1 MPTLNVQARSDKA
14 VAIQMKNA
22 SPDSDGPRTS
32 RLLQSGIIFSAVSFV
47 TGMGNLAF
55 QGVMGRHLNGV
66 GQYGAANSALGGLMT
81 LLGLLPSVATFAVTH
96 YIAHFQASG
105 DTARLQGLLLGCRRF
120 LFRLTIAGS
129 VLAVILV
136 NPLSAFFHYSRSL
149 TLVTLGCAL
158 FGLWAALA
166 TALCQGLAW
175 FNRLA
180 LIGFLAMLL
189 RVGFGWFITLKWPS
203 AETAVLASG
212 FAFLAYIT
220 LLFWRKDMS
229 PHGTPTSP
237 WNREFAQYL
246 VVSTAFVIG
255 NFCFFQGDLLV
266 ANKFF
271 SREELDAY
279 TAAGILARALPQTIA
294 PLLLVLFTSRSG
306 ERKGDKL
313 SEQLKLGALS
323 GIGLVLGA
331 VGLVMLRMF
340 CLRLLNKYTPEAAAM
355 VGQFVV
361 IMVFVGLLQ
370 SLAYWALASRW
381 LKISVFYGV
390 LGVAYWLVLL
400 AIGKTPVKLLQ
411 TMQVA
416 TGAIFGA
423 LLITWLVTM
432 QRHHWRDPQT

>member
-1 MPTLNVQARSDKA
+1 
-14 VAIQMKNA
+14 
-22 SPDSDGPRTS
+22 
-32 RLLQSGIIFSAVSFV
+32 
-47 TGMGNLAF
+47 MGNLAF
-55 QGVMGRHLNGV
+55 QGVMGRHLNGI

-120 LFRLTIAGS
+120 LLRLTIAGS

-136 NPLSAFFHYSRSL
+136 NPLSNFFHYPQSL

-158 FGLWAALA
+158 LGLWAALA

-175 FNRLA
+175 FKRLA
-180 LIGFLAMLL
+180 LIGFLAMSL

-212 FAFLAYIT
+212 FAFLAYVA
-220 LLFWRKDMS
+220 LLFWRKDLS
-229 PHGTPTSP
+229 LHGTPTSP

-255 NFCFFQGDLLV
+255 NFCFFQGDWLV

-271 SREELDAY
+271 SGAEYDAY

-306 ERKGDKL
+306 ERKGGIL
-313 SEQLKLGALS
+313 AEQLKLGALS
-323 GIGLVLGA
+323 GIGLIVGA
-331 VGLVMLRMF
+331 MGLFIFRMLF
-340 CLRLLNKYTPEAAAM
+340 LKLLNKYTPEAAAM
-355 VGQFVV
+355 VGQFAA
-361 IMVFVGLLQ
+361 IMVLVGLLQ

-381 LKISVFYGV
+381 LKISIFYGV
-390 LGVAYWLVLL
+390 LGLGYWLTLL
-400 AIGKTPVKLLQ
+400 AVGKTPAMLLQ
-411 TMQVA
+411 TMLVA
-416 TGAIFGA
+416 AGAAFIM

-432 QRHHWRDPQT
+432 QRQHWSDPQS

>member
-1 MPTLNVQARSDKA
+1 
-14 VAIQMKNA
+14 
-22 SPDSDGPRTS
+22 
-32 RLLQSGIIFSAVSFV
+32 
-47 TGMGNLAF
+47 
-55 QGVMGRHLNGV
+55 
-66 GQYGAANSALGGLMT
+66 MT

-96 YIAHFQASG
+96 YIAHFQATG

-136 NPLSAFFHYSRSL
+136 KPLSNFFQYSPSL

-175 FNRLA
+175 FKRLA

-189 RVGFGWFITLKWPS
+189 RVGFGWMVTLKWPS

-212 FAFLAYIT
+212 FALVANLT
-220 LLFWRKDMS
+220 LFFWRKELS
-229 PHGTPTSP
+229 LHGTPTSP

-246 VVSTAFVIG
+246 VVSTAIVIG
-255 NFCFFQGDLLV
+255 NFCFFQADLLV

-271 SREELDAY
+271 SREELDGY
-279 TAAGILARALPQTIA
+279 TAAGILARALPATVA
-294 PLLLVLFTSRSG
+294 PLLVVLFTSRSS
-306 ERKGDKL
+306 ERRGGKL

-331 VGLVMLRMF
+331 VGLYMLRMF

-370 SLAYWALASRW
+370 LLAYWALASRW

-390 LGVAYWLVLL
+390 LGVAYWLLLL
-400 AIGKTPVKLLQ
+400 ARGNTPDMLLQ

-416 TGAIFGA
+416 TGASFGA

-432 QRHHWRDPQT
+432 LRHHWPAPQS

>member
-1 MPTLNVQARSDKA
+1 
-14 VAIQMKNA
+14 
-22 SPDSDGPRTS
+22 
-32 RLLQSGIIFSAVSFV
+32 
-47 TGMGNLAF
+47 MGNLAF
-55 QGVMGRHLNGV
+55 QGVMGRHLNGI

-120 LFRLTIAGS
+120 LLRLTIAGS

-136 NPLSAFFHYSRSL
+136 NPLSNFFHYPQSL

-158 FGLWAALA
+158 LGLWAALA

-175 FNRLA
+175 FKRLA
-180 LIGFLAMLL
+180 LIGFLAMSL

-212 FAFLAYIT
+212 FAFLAYVA
-220 LLFWRKDMS
+220 LLFWRKDLS
-229 PHGTPTSP
+229 LHGTPTSP

-255 NFCFFQGDLLV
+255 NFCFFQGDWLV

-271 SREELDAY
+271 SGAEYDAY

-306 ERKGDKL
+306 ERKGGIL
-313 SEQLKLGALS
+313 AEQLKLGALS
-323 GIGLVLGA
+323 GIGLIVGA
-331 VGLVMLRMF
+331 MGLFIFRMLF
-340 CLRLLNKYTPEAAAM
+340 LKLLNKYTPEAAAM
-355 VGQFVV
+355 VGQFAA
-361 IMVFVGLLQ
+361 IMVLVGLLQ

-381 LKISVFYGV
+381 LKISIFYGV
-390 LGVAYWLVLL
+390 LGLGYWLTLL
-400 AIGKTPVKLLQ
+400 AVGKTPAMLLQ
-411 TMQVA
+411 TMLVA
-416 TGAIFGA
+416 AGAAFII

-432 QRHHWRDPQT
+432 QRQHWSDPQS